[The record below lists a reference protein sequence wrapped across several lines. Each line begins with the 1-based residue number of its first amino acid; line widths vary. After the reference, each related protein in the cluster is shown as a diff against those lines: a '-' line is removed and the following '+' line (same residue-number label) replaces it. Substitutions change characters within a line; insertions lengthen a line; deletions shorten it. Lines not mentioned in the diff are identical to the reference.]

1 MANPVCGKQQ
11 YVLGLWT
18 EGADKRYKGVQSGQ
32 LPFSACPS
40 ALFRNHSEAR
50 MQYLPVFMYGVGWGH
65 FFVGVG
71 EIPLALTARV
81 RPHSMLG
88 VATGSETTVA
98 VVAVGTMPI
107 LSLSLS
113 LCSCAVFLG
122 IGFPPL
128 HF

>member
-1 MANPVCGKQQ
+1 
-11 YVLGLWT
+11 
-18 EGADKRYKGVQSGQ
+18 
-32 LPFSACPS
+32 
-40 ALFRNHSEAR
+40 

-113 LCSCAVFLG
+113 LSLFVPVRFFLGLVFLHS
-122 IGFPPL
+122 IFRRV
-128 HF
+128 